1 MKENEFFIWEENDS
15 TEQVKKLGNN
25 QTSVLNDIINDTEK
39 NVIINP
45 CDDIGNEKKW
55 KKNCPKCGKE
65 QIYSRK
71 DVLQLSIKNNNICL
85 SCSQKG
91 KVFSEKTRNKIR
103 KSLIGNHHTEE
114 SKKRISIAFKGKKKS
129 KEHVEKV
136 KNALKGRIP
145 TIEERIKNSLSNKG
159 RVSTMK
165 GKHHTEE
172 TKYKLR
178 VAKIED
184 LKKKNILL
192 GKDGARNFNSKAC
205 EFIDNLNKERGWNL
219 QHALNG
225 GEVELYGYFVDGY
238 DKERNIIF
246 EYDEKRHNETY
257 WKNKDIIRQ
266 NNLIKNID
274 PSLFLRYDEQ
284 WNRLYEVKSYEVKS
298 YEVKSYEVKSYE
310 VKSYEN

>member
-1 MKENEFFIWEENDS
+1 MKENEFVIWEEKVS

-25 QTSVLNDIINDTEK
+25 QTFVLNDIINDTEK

-71 DVLQLSIKNNNICL
+71 DVLQLSIKNNAICL

-91 KVFSEKTRNKIR
+91 KILSQETRNKLR
-103 KSLIGNHHTEE
+103 LINLGKNHTEE
-114 SKKRISIAFKGKKKS
+114 SKKKISIAFKGKKKS
-129 KEHVEKV
+129 KKHVENV

-145 TIEERIKNSLSNKG
+145 TIEERIKNSNACKG
-159 RVSTMK
+159 RISSMK

-178 VAKIED
+178 IATIND
-184 LKKKNILL
+184 LKRKGVVFGRK
-192 GKDGARNFNSKAC
+192 GAKNFNPKAC
-205 EFIDNLNKERGWNL
+205 EYIDELNKERGWNL

-246 EYDEKRHNETY
+246 EYDEHNHNEKY
-257 WKNKDIIRQ
+257 RKERDVIRQ
-266 NNLIKNID
+266 NNLIKNVDTSI
-274 PSLFLRYDEQ
+274 FLRYDEQ
-284 WNRLYEVKSYEVKS
+284 WNKLYEVKSYENK
-298 YEVKSYEVKSYE
+298 
-310 VKSYEN
+310 

>member
-1 MKENEFFIWEENDS
+1 VDNNISILWEENDS
-15 TEQVKKLGNN
+15 TELRTKLENN
-25 QTSVLNDIINDTEK
+25 LTIDLNDITNDTK
-39 NVIINP
+39 KSVIENP
-45 CDDIGNEKKW
+45 CEDIGDAKKL
-55 KKNCPKCGKE
+55 KKKCPKCGRE
-65 QIYSRK
+65 QTYSRK
-71 DVLQLSIKNNNICL
+71 DVLQLSIKNNSICL
-85 SCSQKG
+85 SCSQRG
-91 KVFSEKTRNKIR
+91 KVFSEETRNKIR

-114 SKKRISIAFKGKKKS
+114 SKNKISIAFKGKKKS

-192 GKDGARNFNSKAC
+192 GKDGARNFNTRAC
-205 EFIDNLNKERGWNL
+205 EYIDKLNKEKGWNL

-238 DKERNIIF
+238 DKEKNIVF
-246 EYDEKRHNETY
+246 EYDEKKHNETY

-284 WNRLYEVKSYEVKS
+284 WDRLYEVKSYE
-298 YEVKSYEVKSYE
+298 
-310 VKSYEN
+310 N